1 MSTVRIANGQAFWG
15 DSPSAPIAQVR
26 GGQIDYLTLDY
37 LAEITM
43 SVLRK
48 QHERDP
54 SAGYAR
60 DFVELMSEIM
70 LECIQKDIK
79 VIANAG
85 GVNPEGCAQALLDVA
100 ASQGI
105 SGLRVGVVTGD
116 NIVGKL
122 DDLVHQGV
130 SLQNMDTGQPFEE
143 VSDRIASAN
152 AYLGAEPIA
161 RALAEGANVVVTG
174 RCTDPGLVLGPLVH
188 EFGWRWDDWDLLAA
202 GTVAGHTIECGAQAT
217 GGNFQGGWRTMRDL
231 AHVGY
236 PVVEVSADGS
246 FVVTKHPGTG
256 GAVTTATVTEQLL
269 YELGNP
275 TTYLS
280 PDVTADF
287 TGLQV
292 REVGED
298 RVEVTGARGRP
309 PTDSLKV
316 SMAYSD
322 GYQGSAMITYAWPDA
337 VAKAKLADEILRTR
351 IDDLGLSFREMRT
364 DLVGHGSVHGR
375 VIPPEASET
384 SEVVLRVS
392 VWADEQRTVSRFA
405 AEIAPLVMGP
415 AGFTGLL
422 AGGRIRPS
430 LVMAYWPT
438 LIPKTVVDPQVTVRD
453 GV

>member
-1 MSTVRIANGQAFWG
+1 MVRIANGQAFWG

-26 GGQIDYLTLDY
+26 GGEIDYLTLDY

-70 LECIQKDIK
+70 RECIQKDIK

-100 ASQGI
+100 VSQGI

-122 DDLVHQGV
+122 DDLIHQGV
-130 SLQNMDTGQPFEE
+130 SLQNLDTGQPFEK

-236 PVVEVSADGS
+236 PVIEVSADGS

-298 RVEVTGARGRP
+298 RVEVTGAQGRP

-322 GYQGSAMITYAWPDA
+322 GFQGSAMITYAWPDA

-364 DLVGHGSVHGR
+364 DLVGYGSVHGR

-392 VWADEQRTVSRFA
+392 IWADDQRTVSRFA

-438 LIPKTVVDPQVTVRD
+438 LIPKTVVDPQVIVRD

>member
-1 MSTVRIANGQAFWG
+1 M
-15 DSPSAPIAQVR
+15 
-26 GGQIDYLTLDY
+26 
-37 LAEITM
+37 
-43 SVLRK
+43 
-48 QHERDP
+48 
-54 SAGYAR
+54 
-60 DFVELMSEIM
+60 
-70 LECIQKDIK
+70 
-79 VIANAG
+79 
-85 GVNPEGCAQALLDVA
+85 
-100 ASQGI
+100 
-105 SGLRVGVVTGD
+105 
-116 NIVGKL
+116 
-122 DDLVHQGV
+122 
-130 SLQNMDTGQPFEE
+130 
-143 VSDRIASAN
+143 
-152 AYLGAEPIA
+152 
-161 RALAEGANVVVTG
+161 VVTG

-217 GGNFQGGWRTMRDL
+217 GGNFQGGWQTMRDL

-236 PVVEVSADGS
+236 PVIEVSADGS

-337 VAKAKLADEILRTR
+337 VAKARLADEILRTR

-364 DLVGHGSVHGR
+364 DLVGYGSVHGP
-375 VIPPEASET
+375 VVPPEASET
-384 SEVVLRVS
+384 SELVLRVS

-415 AGFTGLL
+415 PGFTGLL

-438 LIPKTVVDPQVTVRD
+438 LIPKSVVDPQVTVRD
-453 GV
+453 GI

>member
-26 GGQIDYLTLDY
+26 GGEIDYLTLDY

-60 DFVELMSEIM
+60 DFVELMSVIM
-70 LECIQKDIK
+70 RECIEKDIK

-85 GVNPEGCAQALLDVA
+85 GVNPEGCAQALLEVA

-116 NIVGKL
+116 NILGKL
-122 DDLVHQGV
+122 DDLSRHGV
-130 SLQNMDTGQPFEE
+130 SLQNMDTGEAFEV

-161 RALAEGANVVVTG
+161 RALAQGANVVVTG
-174 RCTDPGLVLGPLVH
+174 RCTDPGLVLGPLAH
-188 EFGWRWDDWDLLAA
+188 EFGWQWNDWDLLAA
-202 GTVAGHTIECGAQAT
+202 GTIAGHTIECGAQAT
-217 GGNFQGGWRTMRDL
+217 GGNFQGGWRTMPDL

-236 PVVEVSADGS
+236 PIIEVSADGS
-246 FVVTKHPGTG
+246 FLVTKHPGTG

-292 REVGED
+292 REVGAD
-298 RVEVTGARGRP
+298 RIEVTGARGRP

-322 GYQGSAMITYAWPDA
+322 GFQGSAMITYAWPDA

-351 IDDLGLSFREMRT
+351 IDDLGLSLRELRT

-375 VIPPEASET
+375 VIPPDESET
-384 SEVVLRVS
+384 AEVVLRVS
-392 VWADEQRTVSRFA
+392 IWADDPRTVSRFA

-438 LIPKTVVDPQVTVRD
+438 LVPKTAVDAEVTVRD

>member
-26 GGQIDYLTLDY
+26 GGEIDYLTLDY

-100 ASQGI
+100 VSQGI

-130 SLQNMDTGQPFEE
+130 SLQNMDTGQRFEE

-217 GGNFQGGWRTMRDL
+217 GGNFQGGWQTMRDL

-236 PVVEVSADGS
+236 PVIEVSADGS

-337 VAKAKLADEILRTR
+337 VAKARLADEILRTR

-364 DLVGHGSVHGR
+364 DLVGYGSVHGP
-375 VIPPEASET
+375 VVPPEASET
-384 SEVVLRVS
+384 SELVLRVS

-415 AGFTGLL
+415 PGFTGLL

-438 LIPKTVVDPQVTVRD
+438 LIPKSVVDPQVTVRD
-453 GV
+453 GI